1 VNVRHNE
8 AGEKNEERKL
18 NAMNL
23 QVGLDMHHRRAGAT
37 RAASTLSN
45 RAARVVPALRERVD
59 LRSEIGRDMKKGY
72 KQLVDEANAQ
82 IKTYSVAE
90 AQAKLGDPQ
99 VQFIDVRDIR
109 ELERE
114 GIVPGAFHAPRGM
127 IEFWVD
133 PDSPYFKPVFGE
145 NKEFI
150 LFCAAGW
157 RSALTTKT
165 VQDMGLENVAHI
177 DGGFGAWK
185 AAGALTAVKES
196 KKA

>member
-1 VNVRHNE
+1 MS
-8 AGEKNEERKL
+8 L
-18 NAMNL
+18 
-23 QVGLDMHHRRAGAT
+23 
-37 RAASTLSN
+37 
-45 RAARVVPALRERVD
+45 
-59 LRSEIGRDMKKGY
+59 KKGFRA
-72 KQLVDEANAQ
+72 LVDEALSQ

-90 AQAKLGDPQ
+90 AQALLNDPD
-99 VQFIDVRDIR
+99 VQFIDVRDVR

-114 GIVPGAFHAPRGM
+114 GVVPGAFHAPRGM

-145 NKEFI
+145 AKRFVF
-150 LFCAAGW
+150 FCAAGW

-165 VQDMGLENVAHI
+165 VQDMGLANVGHI

-185 AAGALTAVKES
+185 AAGAPVTELH

>member
-1 VNVRHNE
+1 M
-8 AGEKNEERKL
+8 L
-18 NAMNL
+18 
-23 QVGLDMHHRRAGAT
+23 
-37 RAASTLSN
+37 
-45 RAARVVPALRERVD
+45 
-59 LRSEIGRDMKKGY
+59 KKGY
-72 KQLVDEANAQ
+72 KQLVDEAFAQ

-90 AQAKLGDPQ
+90 ALTKVDNDN
-99 VQFIDVRDIR
+99 VQFVDVRDVR

-114 GIVPGAFHAPRGM
+114 GVIAGAFHAPRGM

-185 AAGALTAVKES
+185 AAGAPTAVKES